1 MGHHQKNQYMK
12 CTENLF
18 KEITAEKLP
27 NLGRKL
33 DIQVHEA
40 NRSLYYFNPQDF
52 PQDILQ

>member
-1 MGHHQKNQYMK
+1 MGQHQKNQYRK

-18 KEITAEKLP
+18 KEIMSEKLP